1 MYDIEVY
8 QRAFHALV
16 STINT
21 ISINFF
27 SFFLLPSP
35 RYIETAL
42 VSMDFASLHWI
53 TPYALQLH
61 ASPMI

>member
-27 SFFLLPSP
+27 SFLLPSP